1 MTISPPPIPSQM
13 LCIFLTIFSQV
24 CYNTSMRTFSNIE
37 EYIELI
43 AGFRDPVTGRMNSN
57 WIFGSE
63 PAISLA
69 RYDTDVINNM
79 AVAVSGNTALTTRQA
94 ELACKIILKYRRQ
107 LNKLGVDVDPVETP
121 VYRMPLRQMDYTKRV
136 QRTGDNILIHFPYST
151 ELIDE
156 IRKFS
161 RDSQGKVR
169 WDAQAKNWEAQITEY
184 NVSWIY
190 TWAQTNQFEISAE
203 VCELFQ
209 KIQESEQ
216 TPYPIE
222 LTLVDDQLTVTNS
235 TDSLQEYVSTHL
247 GGWGI
252 DNVLRLIDQSS
263 TLGYGVN
270 PDLASAIKLEYG
282 DRFYS
287 LLTNREIKIN
297 SDDLDAVLDYA
308 DQTQRWPVVIFEPDL
323 FGAMLT
329 KLSAR
334 YPAELIGT
342 NYQPDLP
349 ITEQTRYIHT
359 IKGLRGVDRI
369 PILITAAGMIFGGDR
384 QLMIQR
390 AEKIVYSAQAVYTK
404 GHTDKKV
411 KSIAG

>member
-1 MTISPPPIPSQM
+1 
-13 LCIFLTIFSQV
+13 
-24 CYNTSMRTFSNIE
+24 MRTFSNIE
-37 EYIELI
+37 EYIEFI
-43 AGFRDPVTGRMNSN
+43 AGFRDAVSGKLNST
-57 WIFGSE
+57 WIFGAE

-69 RYDTDVINNM
+69 RYDIDVINNM
-79 AVAVSGNTALTTRQA
+79 AVAVSSNVALTTRQA

-107 LNKLGVDVDPVETP
+107 LNKLGIDVEPVESP
-121 VYRMPLRQMDYTKRV
+121 VYRMPLRQMDYTRRV
-136 QRTGDNILIHFPYST
+136 VRSGDQILIHFPFSN

-161 RDSQGKVR
+161 RDSQGKVS
-169 WDAQAKNWEAQITEY
+169 WNTQTKNWSAQITEY

-203 VCELFQ
+203 VYELFQ

-216 TPYPIE
+216 TPYNIE
-222 LTLVDDQLTVTNS
+222 LTLVGDQLSVTNA
-235 TDSLQEYVSTHL
+235 TDSLRDYVTAHL
-247 GGWGI
+247 GGWGLN
-252 DNVLRLIDQSS
+252 NVLRLIDQSS
-263 TLGYGVN
+263 TLGYTVN
-270 PDLASAIKLEYG
+270 PDLESAVKQEYG
-282 DRFYS
+282 DKFYS
-287 LLTNREIKIN
+287 LLTNREIKIS

-308 DQTQRWPVVIFEPDL
+308 DLTQRWPVVIFEPDL

-329 KLSAR
+329 KLSSR

-342 NYQPDLP
+342 NYQPDMP
-349 ITEQTRYIHT
+349 ITDQTRYIHT

-411 KSIAG
+411 KTIAG

>member
-1 MTISPPPIPSQM
+1 
-13 LCIFLTIFSQV
+13 
-24 CYNTSMRTFSNIE
+24 
-37 EYIELI
+37 
-43 AGFRDPVTGRMNSN
+43 
-57 WIFGSE
+57 
-63 PAISLA
+63 
-69 RYDTDVINNM
+69 M
-79 AVAVSGNTALTTRQA
+79 AVAVSSNVALTTRQA

-107 LNKLGVDVDPVETP
+107 LNKLGIDVEPVESP
-121 VYRMPLRQMDYTKRV
+121 VYRMPLRQMDYTRRV
-136 QRTGDNILIHFPYST
+136 VRSDDQILIHFPFSN

-161 RDSQGKVR
+161 RDSQGKVS
-169 WDAQAKNWEAQITEY
+169 WNTQTKNWSAQITEY

-203 VCELFQ
+203 VYELFQ

-216 TPYPIE
+216 TPYNIE
-222 LTLVDDQLTVTNS
+222 LTLVGDQLSVTNA
-235 TDSLQEYVSTHL
+235 TDSLRDYVTAHL
-247 GGWGI
+247 GGWGLN
-252 DNVLRLIDQSS
+252 NVLRLIDQSS
-263 TLGYGVN
+263 TLGYTVN
-270 PDLASAIKLEYG
+270 PDLESAVKQEYG
-282 DRFYS
+282 DKFYS
-287 LLTNREIKIN
+287 LLTNREIKIS

-308 DQTQRWPVVIFEPDL
+308 DLTQRWPVVIFEPDL

-329 KLSAR
+329 KLSSR

-342 NYQPDLP
+342 NYQPDMP
-349 ITEQTRYIHT
+349 ITDQTRYIHT

-411 KSIAG
+411 KTIAG